1 MIVERVVVGDYQT
14 NCYILSIGNDC
25 LVIDPGDEYEK
36 IMEFVSNKKILGVLL
51 THRHFDHIGALDLLN
66 DNGKFKTYKTYEYNN
81 VEEKEYK
88 IGSFKFKIIYTKGH
102 TDDSITYYFEKDKVM
117 FVGDF
122 VFENSI
128 GRTDLPTGNYS
139 EMLKSIDIIKKY
151 DDDILIYPG
160 HGNATKLGIEKINNL
175 WFDNV
180 NS

>member
-1 MIVERVVVGDYQT
+1 MQVEKIVVGDYYT

-25 LVIDPGDEYEK
+25 IIVDPGDEYEK
-36 IMEFVSNKKILGVLL
+36 IMECVANKKILAILL
-51 THRHFDHIGALDLLN
+51 THRHFDHIGALDKICNNGNLLVYDYSN
-66 DNGKFKTYKTYEYNN
+66 TLENSYMVGPFNFK
-81 VEEKEYK
+81 V
-88 IGSFKFKIIYTKGH
+88 IYTKGH
-102 TDDSITYYFEKDKVM
+102 TADSITYYFEKEKIM

-122 VFENSI
+122 IFENSI

-139 EMLKSIDIIKKY
+139 EMLKSIAMIKKY

-160 HGNATKLGIEKINNL
+160 HGNSTKLGIEKVNNL